1 MQAYV
6 SECRGLIN
14 QGEYNLPPVPQLK
27 DFDVELQ
34 AYKEHVKE
42 EIAQEAAAAGMTVE
56 EYAANGYEPYTA
68 QEQEAAYRL
77 DNGDY
82 LYIQTCESGYDY
94 TFYREDFSEIDGG
107 QLDNPDLSMLSARDE
122 ILALHERKDTAI
134 EKLDVE
140 AFEQA
145 QEAAQTAEPQ
155 EPEKPEAQEKP
166 QEPESPI
173 SEKADTPEQAESATK
188 PLTDLQKKAVEIA
201 KQYENLPLQ
210 DKIGIIAQSFG
221 GTSGKIE
228 TSPCTGKWRGTSDV
242 SIKFDSGA
250 TLFIGNHRTSQA
262 KTAKVQN
269 EDVNAALV
277 RYNPEIIAATK
288 EAAISALRK
297 REAKDNEIAAQK
309 GLKPYTLLNVEFNDG
324 TDERS
329 GGHIGWYYVTLAVD
343 DKICSHIETGLNYD
357 ILDGKVSDTP
367 TRENYFAAGALKE
380 TDVDYVFNNVGFP
393 QPLTCIRCL
402 SVMMCWNVRKNA
414 CTAER
419 STAGENRR
427 ATDPHGR
434 AAGNSR
440 YLLPDQRERRPPR
453 KGSNQF
459 FRLQARKRNGR
470 IPPLCRRSRRA
481 CRKAEKA
488 RCPLFPCEDRRAA

>member
-1 MQAYV
+1 M
-6 SECRGLIN
+6 
-14 QGEYNLPPVPQLK
+14 
-27 DFDVELQ
+27 
-34 AYKEHVKE
+34 
-42 EIAQEAAAAGMTVE
+42 
-56 EYAANGYEPYTA
+56 
-68 QEQEAAYRL
+68 
-77 DNGDY
+77 
-82 LYIQTCESGYDY
+82 
-94 TFYREDFSEIDGG
+94 
-107 QLDNPDLSMLSARDE
+107 
-122 ILALHERKDTAI
+122 
-134 EKLDVE
+134 
-140 AFEQA
+140 
-145 QEAAQTAEPQ
+145 
-155 EPEKPEAQEKP
+155 
-166 QEPESPI
+166 
-173 SEKADTPEQAESATK
+173 
-188 PLTDLQKKAVEIA
+188 
-201 KQYENLPLQ
+201 Q

-459 FRLQARKRNGR
+459 SDYKPGSATAEYRHYVDEAAELAARQKKRVAPSFHAKIDGLLDTYARKLAENMNKGNEITARVPSIMIAGGSNFPVR
-470 IPPLCRRSRRA
+470 K
-481 CRKAEKA
+481 RKAE
-488 RCPLFPCEDRRAA
+488 RRRR